1 MKRGEPYHKENLRE
15 TLIEAAVGL
24 VGEVGPRAFTLREVA
39 RRAGVSHN
47 APYRHFAAKDDLL
60 AAVAEEGF
68 ARLTASMRKWMRSGA
83 GALER
88 LQLSGCGYVD
98 FALRW
103 PNHYQVMFDLPLAS
117 LVERMKN
124 PTYGEA
130 FDVLLDCIRAAQES
144 GELPAGDP
152 MPQALTCWSLMHGIS
167 KLSGNGNLGMTRA
180 ATLKFV
186 RKATDILI
194 EGLAHAKP

>member
-1 MKRGEPYHKENLRE
+1 MAQPNPYHKENLRQ
-15 TLIEAAVGL
+15 TLIAAAVGL

-68 ARLTASMRKWMRSGA
+68 AQLTASMRKWMRRGA
-83 GALER
+83 DAIDR

-103 PNHYQVMFDLPLAS
+103 PNHFQVMFDLPLES
-117 LVERMKN
+117 LVDRMTN
-124 PTYGEA
+124 PAGAEA
-130 FDVLLDCIRAAQES
+130 FNVLLDCILAAQQS
-144 GELPAGDP
+144 GQLPAGDP

-167 KLSGNGNLGMTRA
+167 KLSVSGNLPMSRA

-186 RKATDILI
+186 RGATRVLSGGLPYLKA
-194 EGLAHAKP
+194 

>member
-1 MKRGEPYHKENLRE
+1 MPRSQPYHKENLRQ

-60 AAVAEEGF
+60 VAVAEEGF
-68 ARLTASMRKWMRSGA
+68 ARLTLSMRKWMTRGESA
-83 GALER
+83 VER

-103 PNHYQVMFDLPLAS
+103 PNHFQVMFDLPIAS
-117 LVERMKN
+117 LAERGS
-124 PTYGEA
+124 TQLGAEA
-130 FDVLLDCIRAAQES
+130 FQVLLNCIRAAQEA
-144 GELPAGDP
+144 GALPAVDP
-152 MPQALTCWSLMHGIS
+152 LPQAFTCWSLMHGIS
-167 KLSGNGNLGMTRA
+167 KLTVNRNLPMKRA
-180 ATLKFV
+180 ATLGFV
-186 RKATDILI
+186 RSATHALFG
-194 EGLAHAKP
+194 GLANVKL